1 MKVTFIENVLF
12 SRTRY
17 RAGQTTDLED
27 SMAEKLVKS
36 GLCSPVA
43 EIKAD
48 ENLDQKDLNPNEKE
62 PEVLETEAEE
72 TAEEKVVDPFPGLQA
87 LNIKEQAD
95 QKETDAPVVEES
107 KKVVVNV
114 QRRRRTSNKKK

>member
-43 EIKAD
+43 EIKAA